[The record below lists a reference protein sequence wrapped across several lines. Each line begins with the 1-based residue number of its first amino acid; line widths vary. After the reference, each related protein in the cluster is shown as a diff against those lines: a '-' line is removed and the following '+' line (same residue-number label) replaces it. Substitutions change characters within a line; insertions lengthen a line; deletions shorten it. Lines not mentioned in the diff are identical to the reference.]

1 MDDRGFIFTMDATLA
16 LVILI
21 VFTASIATYYMLP
34 TYMGSEHQHLEVLA
48 EDALEAMQNDGTLYA
63 AAVKYAEGDTAG
75 AEFVIEDSMNN
86 LVPSDVAYKLTIGT
100 NPSLTD
106 NKGILTTNDIT
117 TRVKV
122 ISGPREGWMGRAW
135 YKLEEATLE
144 DQTVNVTTTMWNF
157 HNWLTNFEPWS
168 SYQLYGRNYWGSQ
181 QNSNQPV
188 SISYSIPPGSTL
200 YGAQYLVGADN
211 RSGGLPFGSNLS
223 LGGSHIASPNQYT
236 FLNVRPG
243 SNERMY
249 NYRGNIT
256 AAELQSGSFYLQ
268 FLNIT
273 SAGYN
278 PPRYDMPWF
287 ALIGNYSTT
296 IQVPSGVMPPLNFT
310 FPDTAG
316 LAFPSAQDLDG
327 DGIANEYG
335 RQYDLNTGTVT
346 SIYDRRVMS
355 WSAFEANH
363 NVLDNYDDGVP
374 FAIADD
380 TYDDTRSI
388 SDPASAVSVVTDI
401 NIPDDANV
409 KLLDSYLVL
418 NTYGAVD
425 NAMIEVWNGTQW
437 VTAFCSFDFEGKDY
451 TAVSD
456 GYGNIPGIIFLGS
469 SSSNPATTNLLKKGN
484 NKVRITIWD
493 LAPGNDYDLVGLVNC
508 YARVTYTRLPIDWR
522 TFQFSNYQDSDNSY
536 TTGDYARTFTI
547 AEGAKKAYLFVGTGT
562 DTRHL
567 RVQITTGTSTTWRT
581 LYDSNS
587 VPFVVDLGY
596 EDASRGYHILTSGP
610 ANNYTLKTGNT
621 YRIRVTV
628 TGPSNYWESG
638 DWNGNA
644 EIFSGTRVAILYPEF
659 LANVWTASYANDA
672 QTAKDNARQ
681 ELVDELAKSGIIL
694 DPNDP
699 KIQTEALFTG
709 NLPNAMPVR
718 IDLWRG

>member
-1 MDDRGFIFTMDATLA
+1 MDDRGFIFTVDATLA
-16 LVILI
+16 LIILI
-21 VFTASIATYYMLP
+21 VFTASVATYYMLP
-34 TYMGSEHQHLEVLA
+34 TYMGPEHQHLEVLA

-63 AAVKYAEGDTAG
+63 AAVKYAEGNTSG
-75 AEFVIEDSMNN
+75 AEFVLRDDMNN
-86 LVPSDVAYKLTIGT
+86 LVPSDVAYKITIGT

-106 NKGILTTNDIT
+106 NKGILTTNDVT

-135 YKLEEATLE
+135 YKLEEASLE

-157 HNWLTNFEPWS
+157 HNWLTNFQPWQS
-168 SYQLYGRNYWGSQ
+168 NGLNGRSYWGSQ

-200 YGAQYLVGADN
+200 YGAQYLIGASN
-211 RSGGLPFGSNLS
+211 RSANTRFGLPFGSNLS
-223 LGGSHIASPNQYT
+223 LGGSHVAAPNQYT
-236 FLNVRPG
+236 FLNIRRNAGGG
-243 SNERMY
+243 SLGSMFNY
-249 NYRGNIT
+249 NGNVT
-256 AAELQSGSFYLQ
+256 AAQLQSGQFYLQ
-268 FLNIT
+268 FLNI
-273 SAGYN
+273 SSN
-278 PPRYDMPWF
+278 NYDMPWF

-310 FPDTAG
+310 FPNTAG
-316 LAFPSAQDLDG
+316 LALPTAQDLDG
-327 DGIANEYG
+327 DGVANEYG
-335 RQYDLNTGTVT
+335 RQYDLNTGTV
-346 SIYDRRVMS
+346 SSVYDRRVMS

-363 NVLDNYDDGVP
+363 NVLDAYDDGVP
-374 FAIADD
+374 FAINDD
-380 TYDDTRSI
+380 SSSLSDD
-388 SDPASAVSVVTDI
+388 ASAVSVVTDI

-425 NAMIEVWNGTQW
+425 NAMVEVWNGTDW
-437 VTAFCSFDFEGKDY
+437 NTAFLSYDN

-469 SSSNPATTNLLKKGN
+469 TSSDPASTNLLQKGN

-493 LAPGNDYDLVGLVNC
+493 LAPGYDYDLVGLVNC

-522 TFQFSNYQDSDNSY
+522 TFQFDNHQDGDNYYRTADD
-536 TTGDYARTFTI
+536 ARTFTI
-547 AEGAKKAYLFVGTGT
+547 AEGAKRAYLFVGAGT

-567 RVQITTGTSTTWRT
+567 KVEVRNGSSSTWRT
-581 LYDSNS
+581 LYDSDT

-596 EDASRGYHILTSGP
+596 EDASRSGTKVLTNGP
-610 ANNYTLKTGNT
+610 ANNYTLRTGNN
-621 YRIRVTV
+621 YRIRVSINGT
-628 TGPSNYWESG
+628 TNYWESG

-659 LANVWTASYANDA
+659 LANYWTDSFSNDA
-672 QTAKDNARQ
+672 ETAKAQARQ
-681 ELVDELAKSGIIL
+681 KLVSELAKSGIYIS
-694 DPNDP
+694 PNDP